1 MKIEF
6 HTKGVILTSKQ
17 KSGMQKKLLK
27 TKKFIPDE
35 PITVD
40 VILQDESSPEKGG
53 IDQAVQISATFGKE
67 KIFIEETD
75 DRLMRAFAFALKRFE
90 RKLQHFHKKRI
101 DENKKPGGLR
111 FEKVLGIIKRKNK
124 IKVDEEEE

>member
-27 TKKFIPDE
+27 AKKYIPDE
-35 PITVD
+35 PVTVD
-40 VILQDESSPEKGG
+40 VVLKDESSAEKGG
-53 IDQAVQISATFGKE
+53 IDQKIEISATFGKE

-75 DRLMRAFAFALKRFE
+75 DRMMRAFAFALQRFE
-90 RKLQHFHKKRI
+90 RKLQHFHAKRI
-101 DENKKPGGLR
+101 DKNKKPGGLR
-111 FEKVLGIIKRKNK
+111 FEKVLRIIKRKNRSA
-124 IKVDEEEE
+124 IENEEE